1 MNYLECTRTDLGGWR
16 RDVSKLIKFLQIAL
30 YLGPALN
37 ADRLPLFLLGCCA
50 LFGGLLSLLLPETLG
65 IPLMASLDDLD
76 GISARTKP
84 FFAWWTRAQ
93 LRESLERNAEIKMG
107 TAADSPKAHSL
118 ELPSQ

>member
-1 MNYLECTRTDLGGWR
+1 MLRIIKKYLFSITKRLFPPDRPVPGPGPKR
-16 RDVSKLIKFLQIAL
+16 RP
-30 YLGPALN
+30 PAPVP
-37 ADRLPLFLLGCCA
+37 ARLLR